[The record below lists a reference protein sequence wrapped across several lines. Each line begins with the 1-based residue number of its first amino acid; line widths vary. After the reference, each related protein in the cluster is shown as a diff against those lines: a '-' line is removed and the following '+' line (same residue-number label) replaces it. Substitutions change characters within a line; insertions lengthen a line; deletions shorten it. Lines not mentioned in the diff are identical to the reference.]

1 MSYQDVNDLLN
12 IKESDLEILETR
24 ITPYADSTAYF
35 NAVDADYNAGKII
48 PISAME
54 YKNMV
59 LMEYFLQQIFASGV
73 DKWVNYVPAK
83 SEAMKTYQ
91 MTWNIA
97 NKTVDKMKNKKEESK
112 IILTKQEIRDGYSKY
127 RNGKSSSVY
136 F

>member
-1 MSYQDVNDLLN
+1 MGYQDVNELLN
-12 IKESDLEILETR
+12 IKDSDLEVLECK
-24 ITPYADSTAYF
+24 ITPYADQTEYF
-35 NAVDADYNAGKII
+35 KQVDDDYSKGKVI

-73 DKWVNYVPAK
+73 EKWVNYVPAK
-83 SEAMKTYQ
+83 TEAMKTYQ

-112 IILTKQEIRDGYSKY
+112 IILAK
-127 RNGKSSSVY
+127 
-136 F
+136 

>member
-1 MSYQDVNDLLN
+1 ML
-12 IKESDLEILETR
+12 ILR
-24 ITPYADSTAYF
+24 LIL
-35 NAVDADYNAGKII
+35 
-48 PISAME
+48 MQ

-112 IILTKQEIRDGYSKY
+112 IILTK
-127 RNGKSSSVY
+127 
-136 F
+136 

>member
-35 NAVDADYNAGKII
+35 NAVDADYNAGKVI

-54 YKNMV
+54 YNNMV
-59 LMEYFLQQIFASGV
+59 MMEYFLQHIFASGIE
-73 DKWVNYVPAK
+73 KWVNYVPAK
-83 SEAMKTYQ
+83 SEAIKSYQ

-97 NKTVDKMKNKKEESK
+97 NKTVDKRQNKKEDKK
-112 IILTKQEIRDGYSKY
+112 IILTK
-127 RNGKSSSVY
+127 
-136 F
+136 

>member
-1 MSYQDVNDLLN
+1 MESEIMSYQDVNDLLN

-35 NAVDADYNAGKII
+35 NAVDADYNAGKVI

-59 LMEYFLQQIFASGV
+59 MMEYFLQQIFASGI
-73 DKWVNYVPAK
+73 DKWVNYIPAK
-83 SEAMKTYQ
+83 SEAIKSYQ

-97 NKTVDKMKNKKEESK
+97 NKTVDKMQNKKEEKSK
-112 IILTKQEIRDGYSKY
+112 IILAK
-127 RNGKSSSVY
+127 
-136 F
+136 